1 MKFSLLLAVVM
12 AVALL
17 LAAPSVW
24 AQGVSGSA
32 SVGGTVTDETGAVIP
47 GASVVLINV
56 ERGSEQEVS
65 TNEAGIYVYP
75 DVTPGVYTVRVSVS
89 TPCESR
95 VRASQRGESQFR
107 AGRQLPPAA
116 LDSNGAEGG
125 VLAV

>member
-1 MKFSLLLAVVM
+1 MKFNLLLAVVM
-12 AVALL
+12 AAALL

-24 AQGVSGSA
+24 AQGVSGSV

-75 DVTPGVYTVRVSVS
+75 DVTPGVYTVRVSSSGFATRRIAVS
-89 TPCESR
+89 GWSAAPASR
-95 VRASQRGESQFR
+95 A
-107 AGRQLPPAA
+107 
-116 LDSNGAEGG
+116 
-125 VLAV
+125 